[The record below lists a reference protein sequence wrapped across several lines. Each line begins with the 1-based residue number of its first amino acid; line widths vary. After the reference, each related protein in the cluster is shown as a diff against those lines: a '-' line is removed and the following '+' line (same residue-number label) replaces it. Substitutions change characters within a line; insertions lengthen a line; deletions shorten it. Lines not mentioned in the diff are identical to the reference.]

1 MKKQLKELCK
11 KENLI
16 PLLITLVLGVIIF
29 FDTNYW
35 NNTALGLSWIFILTI
50 ISVFILVIYL
60 YAGVVVARALF
71 TVAAGLSLIIF
82 IAQSYCA
89 VPRTESSDQALS
101 SLIIVSLLYLTLS
114 FSRTIY
120 KEILKHYK
128 QLDEGEK
135 TPNGVL
141 FVSSVFVISI
151 VFFLAAIYK
160 VMYPIV
166 TNLCIYQ

>member
-1 MKKQLKELCK
+1 MRKKLKELYK

-16 PLLITLVLGVIIF
+16 PVLITLVLGLVIF

-35 NNTALGLSWIFILTI
+35 NNTALGLSWIFIFTVLTA
-50 ISVFILVIYL
+50 FMLVIYM
-60 YAGVVVARALF
+60 YAGVIVARALF
-71 TVAAGLSLIIF
+71 TVAASLSLIIF
-82 IAQSYCA
+82 IAQSYCD

-101 SLIIVSLLYLTLS
+101 SLIIVSLLYITLS

-128 QLDEGEK
+128 QFNEGEK
-135 TPNGVL
+135 TSSSTL
-141 FVSSVFVISI
+141 FVSSVFVVSI
-151 VFFLAAIYK
+151 VFFLTAIYK

>member
-1 MKKQLKELCK
+1 MKKQIKNLLK

-16 PLLITLVLGVIIF
+16 PVLITLALCLVIF

-35 NNTALGLSWIFILTI
+35 NHTALNFSWVLIFTFLTAFILI
-50 ISVFILVIYL
+50 IYL
-60 YAGVVVARALF
+60 YAGVVVIRSLF

-101 SLIIVSLLYLTLS
+101 SLIIASLLYITLS
-114 FSRTIY
+114 FSRTMY
-120 KEILKHYK
+120 KEMVKHYK
-128 QLDEGEK
+128 QFDDGPETTKEA
-135 TPNGVL
+135 L
-141 FVSSVFVISI
+141 FVSSVFVMSI
-151 VFFLAAIYK
+151 VFFLSSIYK
-160 VMYPIV
+160 VMYPII

>member
-1 MKKQLKELCK
+1 MREQVKKLLK

-16 PLLITLVLGVIIF
+16 PALITLTLGLVIF

-35 NNTALGLSWIFILTI
+35 NNTALNFSWVFIFTFLTAFILI
-50 ISVFILVIYL
+50 IYL
-60 YAGVVVARALF
+60 YAGVVVVRSLF

-101 SLIIVSLLYLTLS
+101 SLIIASLLYITLS
-114 FSRTIY
+114 FSRTMY
-120 KEILKHYK
+120 KVMVKHYK
-128 QLDEGEK
+128 QFDEGPE
-135 TPNGVL
+135 TTNVAL
-141 FVSSVFVISI
+141 FVSSVFVMSI
-151 VFFLAAIYK
+151 VFFLSAVYK
-160 VMYPIV
+160 VMYPII

>member
-1 MKKQLKELCK
+1 MRKQIEKLLK

-16 PLLITLVLGVIIF
+16 PILITLTVGLVIF

-35 NNTALGLSWIFILTI
+35 NNTALNFTWILIFTVLTAFMLI
-50 ISVFILVIYL
+50 IYL
-60 YAGVVVARALF
+60 YAGVVVARSLF

-101 SLIIVSLLYLTLS
+101 SLIIASLLYITLS

-120 KEILKHYK
+120 KEMLKHYRLK
-128 QLDEGEK
+128 NDGE
-135 TPNGVL
+135 TTNEAV
-141 FVSSVFVISI
+141 FVGGVFVISI
-151 VFFLAAIYK
+151 VLFLSAIYK
-160 VMYPIV
+160 VMYPII
-166 TNLCIYQ
+166 TYLCIYQ